1 MLQTQ
6 KLKKEDN
13 RKRKIYML
21 LKKREEFG
29 EIIPQQL
36 VTRVHFSNYDTPFK
50 AFPMTI
56 DRYIY
61 PFPPPS
67 FSVANQSVIYGF
79 LREFS

>member
-13 RKRKIYML
+13 RKRKIYTR

-29 EIIPQQL
+29 ERIPQQL

-50 AFPMTI
+50 EFPMTI
-56 DRYIY
+56 DRDI
-61 PFPPPS
+61 FIHFPPS